1 MKKSRKYIGL
11 ILVLALLMSV
21 AAVSVFSTTAA
32 TISYIRGDAD
42 SDGTITISDVTF
54 IQRELAHLPV
64 SGFNGKAADVDGNGL
79 SISDATWIQR
89 YLARID
95 NPYGVGDTVTEES
108 TEKDYELPFVP
119 N

>member
-1 MKKSRKYIGL
+1 
-11 ILVLALLMSV
+11 MSV
-21 AAVSVFSTTAA
+21 AVVSAFPTTAA
-32 TISYIRGDAD
+32 TTSYMRGDAD
-42 SDGTITISDVTF
+42 SDGTITISDVTY

-64 SGFNGKAADVDGNGL
+64 PDYNEKAADVDGNGV

-108 TEKDYELPFVP
+108 TEKDYELPFVRI
-119 N
+119 